1 MMNWNHWNGGDCPVE
16 IGTLVDVIHRDGE
29 QHNGCEAGI
38 SGSSAEDW
46 THSDHPADIVFWREH
61 DE

>member
-1 MMNWNHWNGGDCPVE
+1 MDWNTWDGGDCPVE
-16 IGTLVDVIHRDGE
+16 IGSLVDVIHRDSSC
-29 QHNGCEAGI
+29 HYGCEAGI